1 MTSNEMIIT
10 KYQSEEENKN
20 VAEHI
25 NNLSDQQKLEGNP
38 MNSNNLEIVLQAGES
53 INLADSE
60 EDASGLALTSKNSNG
75 DLASDP
81 SSLSVADGV
90 TTDKHVGDE
99 VKPVSYYKNRIVL
112 DKCNLIINYLPQS
125 FTENDVMR
133 HFSPFGL
140 INQCKVV
147 RDFRTGKSKGYGFV
161 KYADEK
167 SAVNAIKELN
177 GFPIENKRLKVT
189 VARKRCKKIRN
200 SNLYVTH
207 LPKSLDRE
215 GLEELFKPFGSIV
228 ECTLLKDKQG
238 RNRGVGFV
246 RFDTHDNAL
255 QALQALD
262 KTRPNGWQKELR
274 VSISLKRLQSPRN
287 NRCPKGYV
295 NFWRGFYPLSPNSQM
310 SPPWCSNYRNPHSQV
325 FSDLSSPCAF
335 GAFRYPE
342 YAQPF
347 SYQHHA
353 AYSYTPHHPGPGWN
367 QSQHMSM
374 CNNCDCRKRLE
385 CGYGLKVRSP
395 RRYFTVLV
403 TNLADNVDEN
413 YLSDMF
419 SEQRLETC
427 KVVRCKG
434 SRPRAY
440 INFQTHKDALHACKF
455 DGRVVNGRAMKIY
468 LIN

>member
-246 RFDTHDNAL
+246 RFDTHDHAL

-262 KTRPNGWQKELR
+262 KTRPDGWQKELR
-274 VSISLKRLQSPRN
+274 VSIPLKRLQSPRN
-287 NRCPKGYV
+287 SWGSYSCPNGYID
-295 NFWRGFYPLSPNSQM
+295 NWRGFYPPSPNSKMLSQ
-310 SPPWCSNYRNPHSQV
+310 WCSNYRNPHAPIFRDSG
-325 FSDLSSPCAF
+325 SPCAF
-335 GAFRYPE
+335 GAFGYPE
-342 YAQPF
+342 Y
-347 SYQHHA
+347 
-353 AYSYTPHHPGPGWN
+353 T
-367 QSQHMSM
+367 
-374 CNNCDCRKRLE
+374 
-385 CGYGLKVRSP
+385 
-395 RRYFTVLV
+395 
-403 TNLADNVDEN
+403 
-413 YLSDMF
+413 
-419 SEQRLETC
+419 
-427 KVVRCKG
+427 
-434 SRPRAY
+434 
-440 INFQTHKDALHACKF
+440 
-455 DGRVVNGRAMKIY
+455 
-468 LIN
+468 